1 VIVSESRVGF
11 ELPWSRNGDNSMT
24 TRVRVCVFG
33 LLSGPLLAQGG
44 FDGPGRYEITNL
56 KSGRTLTV
64 DRRDQSSVLQFG
76 AREGDDQIWDIRPG
90 PDGFF
95 FLRNGMN
102 GYALDAGGGGRSE
115 PVRAVPFNG
124 GGSQQ
129 WRIQPGKDGNPL
141 IISRMGRTL
150 DVPNGSSRDGV
161 RLQVYDQNGDSN
173 QRFIFRRVAGRD
185 WDWDRERDRDRDQ
198 DRGQDRG
205 RDADRGRGQGA
216 SITCSSNDGRR
227 AYCQVDTRDAEVR
240 MVRQIS
246 GSPCR
251 QGETWG
257 WDGRGIWVDR
267 GCRAEFVVQRR

>member
-1 VIVSESRVGF
+1 
-11 ELPWSRNGDNSMT
+11 MT
-24 TRVRVCVFG
+24 TLVQLCAFG
-33 LLSGPLLAQGG
+33 FLSGRLLAQGG

-56 KSGRTLTV
+56 KSGKTLTLERN
-64 DRRDQSSVLQFG
+64 DETSVLQFG
-76 AREGDDQIWDIRPG
+76 ARGGDDQTWDVRPG

-102 GYALDAGGGGRSE
+102 GYALDAGGGGKSE

-124 GGSQQ
+124 GDPQQ

-141 IISRMGRTL
+141 IVSRIGRTL
-150 DVPNGSSRDGV
+150 DVPDGSSRDGV
-161 RLQVYDQNGDSN
+161 RLQIYDQNGDSN
-173 QRFIFRRVAGRD
+173 QRFIFRRVVGRD
-185 WDWDRERDRDRDQ
+185 WDWDRARDRDRD
-198 DRGQDRG
+198 R
-205 RDADRGRGQGA
+205 GA

-227 AYCQVDTRDAEVR
+227 AYCEVDTRDAAVR

-257 WDGRGIWVDR
+257 WDRRGIWVDR
-267 GCRAEFVVQRR
+267 GCRAEFVVERR